1 MKTYYNVYATMNVW
15 AVIDELQA
23 IGLTVTAMTATS
35 ITVMTNNGMS
45 LEQVDILMNNRG
57 FI

>member
-23 IGLTVTAMTATS
+23 IGLTVTAMTAAS
-35 ITVMTNNGMS
+35 ITVMASNCMS
-45 LEQVDILMNNRG
+45 LEQVDTLMANRG